1 MKKKLALALSVF
13 VSLNAQ
19 DLRTSVEEVLST
31 NPVVLERLKN
41 YNATKEDITNA
52 QSGYYPKIDISL
64 GAGNENTE
72 KRNVP
77 NALTDASYNF
87 DVYQNS
93 IKYTQNIFK
102 GFATTNQVAEQ
113 EYKTI
118 AAAYNY
124 IEKVNDSSFEMVNA
138 YIQVM
143 KNQELLET
151 ARENVKIDEEI
162 FSKVQKL
169 YDSGLT
175 TLSEVNKIESSL
187 ALAKANLVVQENTLL
202 DAGYNLQRVLGRS
215 LEPAQMVRPALNV
228 TLPGS
233 KEEAAQFA
241 IQNNPSLLVSKYN
254 IKLAQAI
261 HEEKKSSFY
270 PSLDIEIS
278 QSMSKNMSAVE
289 GEDERFRAMAYLNYN
304 LFNGFADSSALQKS
318 ISQVHQEVES
328 KNNLRRQVIESLNS
342 AWSSNEKLGEQL
354 KHLEHYKEYSLKTLT
369 LYSKEYD
376 LGRRS
381 LLDLL
386 SAQNDFIGSK
396 SQVIT
401 TQYSLLFAKF
411 RILDSMG
418 ILVPTVMGD
427 NTFTYS
433 NVGLDGQEPQN
444 LDALP
449 IEYDR
454 DRDLIVDEKDLCAN
468 SLSSELKNIYGC
480 AQSFQGTERIERY
493 SGFLCSGETLTNDSQ
508 ELLEKLLT
516 QLNPYGL
523 KNIKFELLSNA
534 NDESLSQEAL
544 YELSLKR
551 AQAVKEKLVNAGA
564 LESNIVL
571 ISNADTAPMFSDG
584 NEKNNRIDIII
595 KKLNN

>member
-1 MKKKLALALSVF
+1 VKKKLALALSVF

-19 DLRTSVEEVLST
+19 DLKTSVEEVLST

-52 QSGYYPKIDISL
+52 EAGYYPKIDISL

-77 NALTDASYNF
+77 LTAEDKSYNF

-93 IKYTQNIFK
+93 ITYTQNIFK
-102 GFATTNQVAEQ
+102 GFETTSQIEQ
-113 EYKTI
+113 QELRVV

-124 IEKVNDSSFEMVNA
+124 IEKVNDMSFEMVNA

-151 ARENVKIDEEI
+151 SKENVKIDEDI
-162 FSKVQKL
+162 FEKVQKL

-202 DAGYNLQRVLGRS
+202 DARYNLEKILGRN
-215 LEPAQMVRPALNV
+215 LEPSQMLQPVLNV
-228 TLPGS
+228 NLPSS
-233 KEEAAQFA
+233 KEEATQFA
-241 IQNNPSLLVSKYN
+241 MQNNPSLLVGTYN
-254 IKLAQAI
+254 IKLAQAV
-261 HEEKKSSFY
+261 HKEKKSSFY
-270 PSLDIEIS
+270 PSLDVEIS
-278 QSMSKNMSAVE
+278 QSMSKNMSAAE
-289 GEDERFRAMAYLNYN
+289 GEDDRFRAMAYVNYN
-304 LFNGFADSSALQKS
+304 LFNGFADTSALQKS

-328 KNNLRRQVIESLNS
+328 KNTLRRQVIESLNL
-342 AWSSNEKLGEQL
+342 AWSANEKLGEQL
-354 KHLEHYKEYSLKTLT
+354 KHLEHYKEFSLKTLT

-401 TQYSLLFAKF
+401 TKYSLLFAKF

-418 ILVPTVMGD
+418 ILVPTLMGSHA
-427 NTFTYS
+427 FSYA
-433 NVGLDGQEPQN
+433 NVGLDGHEPQN
-444 LDALP
+444 LDTLP

-454 DRDLIVDEKDLCAN
+454 DKDLIVDEKDLCAN

-480 AQSFQGTERIERY
+480 AEYSSQTQRIERY
-493 SGFLCSGETLTNDSQ
+493 SGFLFSDETLKSDSE
-508 ELLEKLLT
+508 ELLEKLIT

-523 KNIKFELLSNA
+523 KNIKFEILANAQDEDLSK
-534 NDESLSQEAL
+534 EAL
-544 YELSLKR
+544 YELSTKR
-551 AQAVKEKLVNAGA
+551 AQTVKEKLLNAGA
-564 LESNIVL
+564 LEGNITI
-571 ISNADTAPMFSDG
+571 ISNADTAPMYSDDSD
-584 NEKNNRIDIII
+584 KNNRVDIIVH
-595 KKLNN
+595 KLNK

>member
-1 MKKKLALALSVF
+1 MKNKLTLILSLF
-13 VSLNAQ
+13 VSLSAQ
-19 DLRTSVEEVLST
+19 DLKTSVEEVLST

-52 QSGYYPKIDISL
+52 EAGYYPKLDISL

-72 KRNVP
+72 KRNLP
-77 NALTDASYNF
+77 NSQTDESYNF

-93 IKYTQNIFK
+93 LKYTQNIFK
-102 GFATTNQVAEQ
+102 GFETSSKIEQ
-113 EYKTI
+113 QELRTV

-124 IEKVNDSSFEMVNA
+124 IEKVNDTSFEMCNA

-143 KNQELLET
+143 KNKELLET
-151 ARENVKIDEEI
+151 SKENVAIDAEI
-162 FSKVQKL
+162 FAKVQKL

-202 DAGYNLQRVLGRS
+202 DARYNLEKILGRD
-215 LEPAQMVRPALNV
+215 LEPSQMLQPVLNV
-228 TLPGS
+228 NLPAN

-241 IQNNPSLLVSKYN
+241 IQNNPSLQVGTYN
-254 IKLAQAI
+254 IKLAQAV

-270 PSLDIEIS
+270 PSLDVEIS
-278 QSMSKNMSAVE
+278 QSMSKNMSAAE
-289 GEDERFRAMAYLNYN
+289 GEDDRFRAMAYLNYN
-304 LFNGFADSSALQKS
+304 IFNGFADSSALQKS
-318 ISQVHQEVES
+318 ISQMHQEVES
-328 KNNLRRQVIESLNS
+328 KNTLRRQVIESLNL
-342 AWSSNEKLGEQL
+342 AWSANEKLSEQL

-401 TQYSLLFAKF
+401 TKHSLLFAKF

-418 ILVPTVMGD
+418 ILVPTLMGSHE
-427 NTFTYS
+427 FSYA
-433 NVGLDGQEPQN
+433 NVGLNGHEPKN
-444 LDALP
+444 LDTL
-449 IEYDR
+449 EVTYDR
-454 DRDLIVDEKDLCAN
+454 DKDLIVDEKDLCAN

-480 AQSFQGTERIERY
+480 AKDSQDTLQIERY
-493 SGFLCSGETLTNDSQ
+493 SGFLFSGESLKGDSE
-508 ELLEKLLT
+508 ELFQKLLL
-516 QLNPYGL
+516 QLTPYGL
-523 KNIKFELLSNA
+523 QHLKFEILTNAQDKNLSK
-534 NDESLSQEAL
+534 QAL
-544 YELSLKR
+544 QELSAKR
-551 AQAVKEKLVNAGA
+551 AKSIEKQLLNAGA
-564 LESNIVL
+564 LQKNITL
-571 ISNADTAPMFSDG
+571 ISNADTAPMFSNDID
-584 NEKNNRIDIII
+584 KNNRVDIIVT
-595 KKLNN
+595 KLNK

>member
-1 MKKKLALALSVF
+1 
-13 VSLNAQ
+13 
-19 DLRTSVEEVLST
+19 
-31 NPVVLERLKN
+31 
-41 YNATKEDITNA
+41 
-52 QSGYYPKIDISL
+52 
-64 GAGNENTE
+64 
-72 KRNVP
+72 
-77 NALTDASYNF
+77 
-87 DVYQNS
+87 
-93 IKYTQNIFK
+93 
-102 GFATTNQVAEQ
+102 
-113 EYKTI
+113 
-118 AAAYNY
+118 
-124 IEKVNDSSFEMVNA
+124 
-138 YIQVM
+138 
-143 KNQELLET
+143 
-151 ARENVKIDEEI
+151 
-162 FSKVQKL
+162 
-169 YDSGLT
+169 
-175 TLSEVNKIESSL
+175 
-187 ALAKANLVVQENTLL
+187 
-202 DAGYNLQRVLGRS
+202 
-215 LEPAQMVRPALNV
+215 MVRPALNV

-516 QLNPYGL
+516 QLHPYGL

-534 NDESLSQEAL
+534 NDESLSKEAL
-544 YELSLKR
+544 YELSSKR
-551 AQAVKEKLVNAGA
+551 AQAVKEKLINAGA
-564 LESNIVL
+564 LESNIIL
-571 ISNADTAPMFSDG
+571 ISNADTAPMFSDE
-584 NEKNNRIDIII
+584 NEKNNRVDIII

>member
-1 MKKKLALALSVF
+1 VKKNLILSLSLF

-19 DLRTSVEEVLST
+19 DLKSSIEEVLSS
-31 NPVVLERLKN
+31 NPIVLERLKN

-52 QSGYYPKIDISL
+52 QAGYYPKLDLSL
-64 GAGNENTE
+64 GAGNESTE

-77 NALTDASYNF
+77 DSATDSSYNF
-87 DVYQNS
+87 DVYQNTL
-93 IKYTQNIFK
+93 KYTQNIFN

-118 AAAYNY
+118 AAAYSY
-124 IEKVNDSSFEMVNA
+124 IEKVNDSSFEMVNT

-143 KNQELLET
+143 KNRDLLET
-151 ARENVKIDEEI
+151 SKENVRIDEEI
-162 FSKVQKL
+162 FEKVQKL

-202 DAGYNLQRVLGRS
+202 DANYNLQRVLGRY
-215 LEPAQMVRPALNV
+215 LEPTQMTQPNLTI
-228 TLPGS
+228 TLPAN
-233 KEEAAQFA
+233 KEEATQFA
-241 IQNNPSLLVSKYN
+241 MQNNPSLLVSKYN
-254 IKLAQAI
+254 IKLAQAV
-261 HEEKKSSFY
+261 HEEKSSAFY
-270 PSLDIEIS
+270 PSLDLEIS
-278 QSMSKNMSAVE
+278 QSMSKNMSAAE
-289 GEDERFRAMAYLNYN
+289 GEDDRFRAMAYLNYN

-328 KNNLRRQVIESLNS
+328 KNNLRRQVIASLNS
-342 AWSSNEKLGEQL
+342 AWSANEKLNEQL

-396 SQVIT
+396 SQVIN

-418 ILVPTVMGD
+418 ILVPTIMGD
-427 NTFTYS
+427 NELTYS
-433 NVGLDGQEPQN
+433 NVGLNGQAPQN

-449 IEYDR
+449 IQYDR
-454 DRDLIVDEKDLCAN
+454 DKDLITDEKDICAN
-468 SLSSELKNIYGC
+468 SLPSELKNIYGC
-480 AQSFQGTERIERY
+480 AKYLEQTQQIERY
-493 SGFLCSGETLTNDSQ
+493 SGFLFSDDALTSDSQ
-508 ELLEKLLT
+508 ELLEKLIT
-516 QLNPYGL
+516 QLSPYGL
-523 KNIKFELLSNA
+523 KNMKFELLSNA
-534 NDESLSQEAL
+534 QDESLSQEAL
-544 YELSLKR
+544 SALSAKR
-551 AQAVKEKLVNAGA
+551 AKIVKEKLLNAGV
-564 LESNIVL
+564 LEGNVTI
-571 ISNADTAPMFSDG
+571 ISNADTAPMYSDDSD
-584 NEKNNRIDIII
+584 KNNRVDIIVH
-595 KKLNN
+595 KLNK

>member
-19 DLRTSVEEVLST
+19 DLKTSVEEVLST

-52 QSGYYPKIDISL
+52 EAGYYPKIDISL

-77 NALTDASYNF
+77 LTAEDKSYNF

-93 IKYTQNIFK
+93 ITYTQNIFK
-102 GFATTNQVAEQ
+102 GFETTSQIEQ
-113 EYKTI
+113 QELRVV

-124 IEKVNDSSFEMVNA
+124 IEKVNDMSFEMVNA

-151 ARENVKIDEEI
+151 SKENVKIDEDI
-162 FSKVQKL
+162 FEKVQKL

-202 DAGYNLQRVLGRS
+202 DARYNLEKILGRN
-215 LEPAQMVRPALNV
+215 LEPSQMLQPVLNV
-228 TLPGS
+228 NLPSS
-233 KEEAAQFA
+233 KEEATQFA
-241 IQNNPSLLVSKYN
+241 MQNNPSLLVGTYN
-254 IKLAQAI
+254 IKLAQAV
-261 HEEKKSSFY
+261 HKEKKSSFY
-270 PSLDIEIS
+270 PSLDVEIS
-278 QSMSKNMSAVE
+278 QSMSKNMSAAE
-289 GEDERFRAMAYLNYN
+289 GEDDRFRAMAYVNYN
-304 LFNGFADSSALQKS
+304 LFNGFADTSALQKS

-328 KNNLRRQVIESLNS
+328 KNTLRRQVIESLNL
-342 AWSSNEKLGEQL
+342 AWSANEKLGEQL
-354 KHLEHYKEYSLKTLT
+354 KHLEHYKEFSLKTLT

-401 TQYSLLFAKF
+401 TKYSLLFAKF

-418 ILVPTVMGD
+418 ILVPTLMGSHA
-427 NTFTYS
+427 FSYA
-433 NVGLDGQEPQN
+433 NVGLDGHEPQN
-444 LDALP
+444 LDTLP

-454 DRDLIVDEKDLCAN
+454 DKDLIVDEKDLCAN

-480 AQSFQGTERIERY
+480 AEYSSQTQRIERY
-493 SGFLCSGETLTNDSQ
+493 SGFLFSDETLKSDSE
-508 ELLEKLLT
+508 ELLEKLIT

-523 KNIKFELLSNA
+523 KNIKFEILANAQDEDLSK
-534 NDESLSQEAL
+534 EAL
-544 YELSLKR
+544 YELSTKR
-551 AQAVKEKLVNAGA
+551 AQTVKEKLLNAGA
-564 LESNIVL
+564 LEGNITI
-571 ISNADTAPMFSDG
+571 ISNADTAPMYSDDSD
-584 NEKNNRIDIII
+584 KNNRVDIIVH
-595 KKLNN
+595 KLNK